1 MTLSILKL
9 EKLLSIKGFIPTR
22 YFVMHSVI
30 VYMEIISITD
40 ADTFLLYIPSKYKF
54 VVKPSKNVFKIKYFD
69 VNESENN
76 TIFDH
81 YLNLND
87 ESTKITIHK
96 GDNITNDIHHMIL
109 SDIFIMSKS
118 SLSAIVNYYRNSISI
133 IREKFHHK
141 LRLNTMYNTIDGN
154 FTNEQYIYIL
164 NYLNLV

>member
-1 MTLSILKL
+1 
-9 EKLLSIKGFIPTR
+9 
-22 YFVMHSVI
+22 
-30 VYMEIISITD
+30 
-40 ADTFLLYIPSKYKF
+40 
-54 VVKPSKNVFKIKYFD
+54 
-69 VNESENN
+69 
-76 TIFDH
+76 
-81 YLNLND
+81 
-87 ESTKITIHK
+87 
-96 GDNITNDIHHMIL
+96 MIL